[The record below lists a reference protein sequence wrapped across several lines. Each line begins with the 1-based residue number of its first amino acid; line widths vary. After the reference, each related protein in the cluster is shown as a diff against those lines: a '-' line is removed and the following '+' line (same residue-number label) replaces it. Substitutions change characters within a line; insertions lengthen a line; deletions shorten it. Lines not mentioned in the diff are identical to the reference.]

1 MEPADRT
8 WYTEGRVPSISKR
21 LFASHGLEKYVS
33 QALEEMCL
41 ERPELFHIT
50 SFIFTVFVV
59 FLATS
64 HLFLTA
70 TRVWAWAAV
79 KLPNFIFV
87 VKLFSTTPVPKKKV
101 CLYMKR
107 RERCIHEDICS
118 RMLVGVIKSIE
129 IQSFPC
135 FACPPVTIVRTI
147 SDNAHLYTI

>member
-8 WYTEGRVPSISKR
+8 WYTEGRVSSISR
-21 LFASHGLEKYVS
+21 RFFPSHGLEKHVS

-41 ERPELFHIT
+41 NLPELFHIT
-50 SFIFTVFVV
+50 SFIFTVFVL

-87 VKLFSTTPVPKKKV
+87 VKLFSTTPVQKKSMSVYEKEKNSV
-101 CLYMKR
+101 YEKEKNDVYMK
-107 RERCIHEDICS
+107 ISVFHECL
-118 RMLVGVIKSIE
+118 LV
-129 IQSFPC
+129 
-135 FACPPVTIVRTI
+135 
-147 SDNAHLYTI
+147 